1 MKRRNFCTCIT
12 AAAAGAGALAIAK
25 TLSAVEPEGSH
36 ASADVAEIYRLQAA
50 FHKAKTAQ
58 DIQLMMSLWDAQGHL
73 EIVGDAKSPYV
84 GTERLQ
90 EFWANSGSFKNR
102 RFSLVPSYKTQI
114 EVHGD
119 QGTLYFEC
127 HDVADYNQP
136 NRNIISDTFLRGTVR
151 KVGGKW
157 KFAQMTAGPS
167 TPLSLDHYF
176 G

>member
-1 MKRRNFCTCIT
+1 
-12 AAAAGAGALAIAK
+12 
-25 TLSAVEPEGSH
+25 
-36 ASADVAEIYRLQAA
+36 
-50 FHKAKTAQ
+50 
-58 DIQLMMSLWDAQGHL
+58 MMSLWDAQGRL
-73 EIVGDAKSPYV
+73 EVVGDAKSPYV
-84 GTERLQ
+84 GSERLQ

-114 EVHGD
+114 EVHGE

-127 HDVADYNQP
+127 HDVADYDQP
-136 NRNIISDTFLRGTVR
+136 SRNIINDTFLHGTVR

-167 TPLSLDHYF
+167 TPLSLDHYY

>member
-1 MKRRNFCTCIT
+1 MKRRNFCARIS
-12 AAAAGAGALAIAK
+12 AVAAGASAMALAK
-25 TLSAVEPEGSH
+25 TLSAMEPEGGQ
-36 ASADVAEIYRLQAA
+36 ASSDMAEIYRLQAA
-50 FHKAKTAQ
+50 FHQAKTAQ
-58 DIQLMMSLWDAQGHL
+58 DIQLMMSLWDAQGRL
-73 EIVGDAKSPYV
+73 EVVGDVKSPYV
-84 GTERLQ
+84 GSERLR

-114 EVHGD
+114 EVHGE

-127 HDVADYNQP
+127 HDVADYDQP
-136 NRNIISDTFLRGTVR
+136 SRNIINDTFLRGTVR

-167 TPLSLDHYF
+167 TPLSLDHYY

>member
-1 MKRRNFCTCIT
+1 MKRRNFCTSIT

-25 TLSAVEPEGSH
+25 TLSAMEPDGIQ

-58 DIQLMMSLWDAQGHL
+58 DIQLMLSLWDGQGRL
-73 EIVGDAKSPYV
+73 DVVGDEKSPYV

-102 RFSLVPSYKTQI
+102 RFSLVQSYKTQI

-127 HDVADYNQP
+127 KRQSNHTWLDVPDACVW
-136 NRNIISDTFLRGTVR
+136 L
-151 KVGGKW
+151 
-157 KFAQMTAGPS
+157 
-167 TPLSLDHYF
+167 
-176 G
+176 

>member
-1 MKRRNFCTCIT
+1 MKRRNFCTHIT
-12 AAAAGAGALAIAK
+12 AAAAGLGALAIAK
-25 TLSAVEPEGSH
+25 TLSAMEPEGSN
-36 ASADVAEIYRLQAA
+36 ALADVAEIYRLQAA

-58 DIQLMMSLWDAQGHL
+58 DIQLMMSLWDAQGRL
-73 EIVGDAKSPYV
+73 EVVGDGKSPYV

-127 HDVADYNQP
+127 HDVADYDQP
-136 NRNIISDTFLRGTVR
+136 SRNIINDTFLRGTVR
-151 KVGGKW
+151 KVEGKW
-157 KFAQMTAGPS
+157 KFAHMTAGPS
-167 TPLSLDHYF
+167 TPLSLDHYY

>member
-1 MKRRNFCTCIT
+1 MKRRNFCTRIT
-12 AAAAGAGALAIAK
+12 AAAAGAGALVIARS
-25 TLSAVEPEGSH
+25 LAAMEPEGSQ

-50 FHKAKTAQ
+50 FHHAKTAQ
-58 DIQLMMSLWDAQGHL
+58 DLPLMVSLWDAQARL

-84 GTERLQ
+84 GTERLH

-127 HDVADYNQP
+127 HDVADYDQP
-136 NRNIISDTFLRGTVR
+136 SRNIINDTFLRGTVR
-151 KVGGKW
+151 KVEGKW

-167 TPLSLDHYF
+167 TPLSLDHYY